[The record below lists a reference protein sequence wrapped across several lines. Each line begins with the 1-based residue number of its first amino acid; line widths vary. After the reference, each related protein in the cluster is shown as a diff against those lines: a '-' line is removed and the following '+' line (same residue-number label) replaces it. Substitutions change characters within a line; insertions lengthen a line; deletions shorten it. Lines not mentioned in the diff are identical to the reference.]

1 MTTDEKVSIQDQL
14 SAELKDAM
22 KKGDK
27 ARRDVIRQVL
37 TEVRTVSSQAGV
49 GEVTD
54 EVYRVVIAAY
64 IKKMSKARDE
74 YREMGERG
82 AEMADKLDFEI
93 EYLSR
98 WLPSKLG
105 EEETL
110 RLVRQTIEDLNVAG
124 NPKAVGKVVGALMKP
139 ATTSTAPWSTVS
151 RVRSWGPTE
160 PARRLP
166 ADAGHPVAGA
176 FRRRRLVVRAQVGR
190 LPLRRARRA
199 LGPADVEPAGSRP
212 RRPFP

>member
-124 NPKAVGKVVGALMKP
+124 NPKAVGKVVGALMRTRNDLDG
-139 ATTSTAPWSTVS
+139 ALVN
-151 RVRSWGPTE
+151 
-160 PARRLP
+160 RLTRQELG
-166 ADAGHPVAGA
+166 AD
-176 FRRRRLVVRAQVGR
+176 
-190 LPLRRARRA
+190 
-199 LGPADVEPAGSRP
+199 
-212 RRPFP
+212 

>member
-1 MTTDEKVSIQDQL
+1 MTTDERVSIQDQL
-14 SAELKDAM
+14 AAELKDAM
-22 KKGDK
+22 KAGDK
-27 ARRDVIRQVL
+27 ARRDVIRQVQ
-37 TEVRTVSSQAGV
+37 TEVRTVTSQVGV

-54 EVYRVVIAAY
+54 EVYQVVIAAY

-124 NPKAVGKVVGALMKP
+124 NPKAVGKVVGALMKTRNDLDG
-139 ATTSTAPWSTVS
+139 ALVN
-151 RVRSWGPTE
+151 
-160 PARRLP
+160 RLTRQELG
-166 ADAGHPVAGA
+166 AD
-176 FRRRRLVVRAQVGR
+176 
-190 LPLRRARRA
+190 
-199 LGPADVEPAGSRP
+199 
-212 RRPFP
+212 